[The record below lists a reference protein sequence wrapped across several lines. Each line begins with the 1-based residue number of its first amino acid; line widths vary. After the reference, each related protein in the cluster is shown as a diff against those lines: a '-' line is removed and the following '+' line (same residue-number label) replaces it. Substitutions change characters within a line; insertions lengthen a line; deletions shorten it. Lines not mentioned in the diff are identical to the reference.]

1 MEEFSQNYMAVIS
14 NVDLGLEIDLNI
26 VSKALEL
33 VSAGIVMFMPAIL
46 ILSCVFMSYA
56 AFVILK
62 LFIANFTKHKVTA
75 MSKMRFFSI
84 GRSLSFFTF
93 LLLIFTYMSDSSY
106 FAGGVYNFAL
116 LSAFVYVING
126 FAVVDFLLAKHIKN
140 NAAHKAVLIVIVIL
154 SVVSTMFG
162 SPISGISILFF
173 TGLIDTNFD
182 FRRLHKL
189 K

>member
-1 MEEFSQNYMAVIS
+1 M
-14 NVDLGLEIDLNI
+14 
-26 VSKALEL
+26 
-33 VSAGIVMFMPAIL
+33 
-46 ILSCVFMSYA
+46 
-56 AFVILK
+56 
-62 LFIANFTKHKVTA
+62 
-75 MSKMRFFSI
+75 
-84 GRSLSFFTF
+84 
-93 LLLIFTYMSDSSY
+93 
-106 FAGGVYNFAL
+106 
-116 LSAFVYVING
+116 ING